1 MAAGIQT
8 VSDEVP
14 AYSVKR
20 FMRVPPQYRF
30 VNQQGQPVP
39 PFGFHF
45 PWKGNRNHCAMCE
58 RGPEELRNSTEP
70 CDAPGVGRR

>member
-1 MAAGIQT
+1 MSAELNPEMIERFT
-8 VSDEVP
+8 RVP
-14 AYSVKR
+14 AV
-20 FMRVPPQYRF
+20 YRF

-45 PWKGNRNHCAMCE
+45 PWEGKPNYCAMCE
-58 RGPEELRNSTEP
+58 RGPEELRESSEP